1 MNSMIKRSNRLL
13 YRVNQTPLCANVYD
27 YSGGGGGG
35 GFNGSFSRLVPASEV
50 GFSSSGNTIGVLNTK
65 FVPSTITNPDRLL
78 FGFPTSIQTDV
89 SSGGRTDVPL
99 SVRFST
105 SSDVAIVQSVSEQ
118 PYPAGTAGFYFR
130 NEIPSDYY
138 VMIGSYGSRPF
149 KQRATIVSVPKGVS
163 VGSSLISDVPG
174 FVTTFKYQPGS
185 YPGTTPTVFNPNDS
199 LTAEFSIA
207 TPEAIGSLQ
216 PLTED
221 SSFVVGYYQKSVDFP
236 SSTLTYVPRVDLI
249 TYVCFS

>member
-13 YRVNQTPLCANVYD
+13 YRVNQTPLCANVFD

-35 GFNGSFSRLVPASEV
+35 GFTGSFSRLVPASEI
-50 GFSSSGNTIGVLNTK
+50 GLSSSGNTIGVLNTK
-65 FVPSTITNPDRLL
+65 FVPATITNPDRLL
-78 FGFPTSIQTDV
+78 FGFPTSVQTDV
-89 SSGGRTDVPL
+89 TSTGSRTDIPL
-99 SVRFST
+99 SVKFST
-105 SSDVAIVQSVSEQ
+105 SSDVDIVQTVGQSR
-118 PYPAGTAGFYFR
+118 PAGSAGFYFR
-130 NEIPSDYY
+130 NQLPSDYY
-138 VMIGSYGSRPF
+138 VMIGSYGNSGAI

-174 FVTTFKYQPGS
+174 FVTTFNFQAPALSGS
-185 YPGTTPTVFNPNDS
+185 QPTVFNPNDS
-199 LTAEFSIA
+199 LTASFSIA

-221 SSFVVGYYQKSVDFP
+221 SSFVVGYYEKVSLSQ
-236 SSTLTYVPRVDLI
+236 LTYVPRVDLI